1 MNSTNFIRTSALGGL
16 EKLSFFSGNVTAV
29 GSGGD
34 RGGES
39 ADAVVVDA
47 DDDDD
52 SAVFSA
58 AGSLTTRR
66 R

>member
-1 MNSTNFIRTSALGGL
+1 MNSTNFIRTKALGGL
-16 EKLSFFSGNVTAV
+16 EKLSFFSGNGTAV

-34 RGGES
+34 RG
-39 ADAVVVDA
+39 DAVVVAA